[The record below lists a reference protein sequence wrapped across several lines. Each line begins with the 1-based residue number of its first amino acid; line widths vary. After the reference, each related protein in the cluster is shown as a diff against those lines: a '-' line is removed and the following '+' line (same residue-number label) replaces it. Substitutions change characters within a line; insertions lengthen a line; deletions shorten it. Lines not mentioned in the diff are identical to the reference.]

1 MTTSHDAGA
10 FIERAKNARAVI
22 LDLREN
28 GGGRTDSLEEIA
40 GHLFDERAK
49 LADFIGRDK
58 TVPVEVKSRAPHIT
72 AALVVLVD
80 SHSASA
86 SEMLAR
92 YVQIRHRGKVIGDR
106 TSARV
111 NAARIFPGEVGSV
124 YQVFYA
130 TEIAVARAVMA
141 DGEGLE
147 GKGVLPDELCVPT
160 RDDLRSGKDPC
171 LSRALE
177 LARSSSSVEKASSP

>member
-1 MTTSHDAGA
+1 MTTSHDARA
-10 FIERAKNARAVI
+10 FIDRAKNARAVI

-124 YQVFYA
+124 YRSASALQ
-130 TEIAVARAVMA
+130 ARALVSQA
-141 DGEGLE
+141 G
-147 GKGVLPDELCVPT
+147 
-160 RDDLRSGKDPC
+160 RHRQSGTP
-171 LSRALE
+171 
-177 LARSSSSVEKASSP
+177 RSSSQLRLPLP